1 MHTAYLGLGTNLGRR
16 EENLRKA
23 LSALEQHVGKLLKC
37 SSFMETAP
45 WGFPSDNAFLN
56 AVAMLQT
63 NLSPSNLLAATRQ
76 IEISMGRINKTQS
89 AQYADRTIDID
100 ILFYDDLILN
110 NKDLVIPH
118 PLLCQRLFVLLPLEE
133 IAPELMHPLLHKSIH
148 QLRIELEKSEKS
160 AI

>member
-63 NLSPSNLLAATRQ
+63 NLSPSDLLAATRQ

-100 ILFYDDLILN
+100 ILFYDDLTLN

>member
-76 IEISMGRINKTQS
+76 IEISMGRIDKTKS

-110 NKDLVIPH
+110 NKDLVVPH

-148 QLRIELEKSEKS
+148 QLRIEFEKSEKS

>member
-76 IEISMGRINKTQS
+76 IEISMGRIDKTKS

-100 ILFYDDLILN
+100 ILFYDDLTLN